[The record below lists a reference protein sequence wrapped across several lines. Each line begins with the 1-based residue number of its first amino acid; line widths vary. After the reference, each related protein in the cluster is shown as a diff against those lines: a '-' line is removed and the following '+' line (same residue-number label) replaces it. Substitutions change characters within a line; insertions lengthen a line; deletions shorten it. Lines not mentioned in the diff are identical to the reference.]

1 MMAPEDTEDLISEL
15 QTNKH
20 SEILVVA
27 GATSSHLT
35 VSLFSVSQCQRWIR
49 LTTVWVHWLMSLK
62 IWSILPTT
70 TLRANQLPNAKQV
83 SAGVKTETKSNFLY
97 LLFLLV
103 NCSDLIH
110 SVCQYQKLWNTPM
123 AAVVILCYC
132 ATVKIFCFDWMF
144 SLWINLQL
152 MPEAELRRS
161 PKWSYQKMSCG
172 PTFRRA
178 PLQSWPCP
186 CWRTPVNSLGSGPL
200 GPRSRSW

>member
-103 NCSDLIH
+103 NCSDPIH

-123 AAVVILCYC
+123 AAVVILCCC
-132 ATVKIFCFDWMF
+132 ATVKIFFWLVLTECF
-144 SLWINLQL
+144 LC
-152 MPEAELRRS
+152 ELTCSWCWRRS
-161 PKWSYQKMSCG
+161 WEEAQSG
-172 PTFRRA
+172 AIRRWA
-178 PLQSWPCP
+178 A
-186 CWRTPVNSLGSGPL
+186 
-200 GPRSRSW
+200 GPRSKGHPYKADRARVEGRL